1 MVLEDKEI
9 TPFLEWLPGGLSLL
23 GVVLLILI
31 LGGMFV
37 GYLVS
42 VMRYGPAVA
51 VARVASAISTG
62 IKELFELSPR
72 RVWAMTTLAFRE
84 AIRRKV
90 LVVFGVFMAVLL
102 FAGWFLDSG
111 ADHPARLYLSFV
123 LTATNYL
130 IMMLAVF
137 LSTFS
142 LPNDVKTKTIYTV
155 VTKPVRA
162 WEIILGRIIGFVAIG
177 TLLLAIMG
185 IFSYVFVIRGLSH
198 THSSDRVSNVETDDG
213 RTIRQGQT
221 TRNNRHRH
229 EVTITED
236 GVRVESNHDH
246 THPVLVSADETS
258 ADQFELG
265 EGEGD
270 LQARVPKYGKLKFI
284 DRDGKVVDKGVNVGN
299 EWAYRSY
306 IEGGTLATAIW
317 TFDGLKKYNYTDGV
331 PLEMIIRVFRTYK
344 GEIEKGITGTIQV
357 VEAVDTKPGEAPK
370 PLEQRKRYEID
381 GFTAREFTADDYTI
395 PFSSKGYLP
404 DGTLVDE
411 MLLFEDLVSQDTG
424 KLEVWIQCS
433 ERAQYY
439 GVAQGDVYVRSKDGY
454 FAANFLKGFLGIWFQ
469 MVIVTSFAVM
479 FSTFLNGA
487 VAMLATVAAIC
498 LGYFAN
504 FVLGIFTQEVEGGG
518 PVESMI
524 RMFTQKNVIL
534 ELDEGVTTNV
544 VKGTD
549 FVVTMIMAGICTLL
563 PDYGGFNTSDFV
575 AYGFDIQNSIVLRHF
590 FTTIAYVAVL
600 TTVGYFFLKTREIAA

>member
-9 TPFLEWLPGGLSLL
+9 TPFLEWLPSGLFLF

-31 LGGMFV
+31 LGGMFI

-51 VARVASAISTG
+51 VSRVFSAIFTG
-62 IKELFELSPR
+62 IQELLQISPR

-84 AIRRKV
+84 AVRRKV
-90 LVVFGVFMAVLL
+90 LVVFAVFMAVLL

-142 LPNDVKTKTIYTV
+142 LPNDVKTRTIYTV

-185 IFSYVFVIRGLSH
+185 IFSYVFVVRGLSH
-198 THSSDRVSNVETDDG
+198 THSSDRVTLVDTDDG
-213 RTIRQGQT
+213 RYVEEGQT
-221 TRNNRHRH
+221 TRDNRHRH
-229 EVTITED
+229 DVIITED
-236 GVRVESNHDH
+236 GVRIEANHDH
-246 THPVLVSADETS
+246 THSVLLSPDATDNKT
-258 ADQFELG
+258 FELG
-265 EGEGD
+265 PGEGD

-284 DRDGKVVDKGVNVGN
+284 NRDGKIDDKGVNVGN

-317 TFDGLKKYNYTDGV
+317 TFEGLDRRDFTDGV

-344 GEIEKGITGTIQV
+344 GEIEKGISGTIQV
-357 VEAVDTKPGEAPK
+357 VEAVDTERGETPK
-370 PLEQRKRYEID
+370 PIEQRKRYEID
-381 GFTAREFTADDYTI
+381 GFTAREFTADQYVI
-395 PFSSKGYLP
+395 PFKGKGYLP
-404 DGTLVDE
+404 NGQLVDE
-411 MLLFEDLVSQDTG
+411 MLLFEDLVSEDG

-439 GVAQGDVYVRSKDGY
+439 GIAQGDVYVRVEDGY
-454 FAANFLKGFLGIWFQ
+454 FGANFFKAFLGIWFQ
-469 MVIVTSFAVM
+469 MVIVTAFAVM

-498 LGYFAN
+498 LGYFAS
-504 FVLGIFTQEVEGGG
+504 FVLGIFTNEVEGGG

-534 ELDEGVTTNV
+534 ELEAGVATNV

-549 FVVTMIMAGICTLL
+549 FVVTLIMAGICSIL
-563 PDYGGFNTSDFV
+563 PNYGGFNTSDFV

-590 FTTIAYVAVL
+590 FTTLAYVAVL

>member
-9 TPFLEWLPGGLSLL
+9 IPFFEWLPGGLSLL
-23 GVVLLILI
+23 GIVLLILI
-31 LGGMFV
+31 VGGIFI

-51 VARVASAISTG
+51 VKRVGEAVRTG
-62 IKELFELSPR
+62 IREFLEISPR
-72 RVWAMTTLAFRE
+72 RIWAMTTLAFRE

-90 LVVFGVFMAVLL
+90 LVVFAVFMAILL

-162 WEIILGRIIGFVAIG
+162 WEIILGRILGFVAIG

-185 IFSYVFVIRGLSH
+185 LFSYVFVVRGLSH
-198 THSSDRVSNVETDDG
+198 SHSPDRISNVELPDG
-213 RTIRQGQT
+213 RTIREGET

-229 EVTITED
+229 ELVVTPE
-236 GVRVESNHDH
+236 GVRVEANHDH
-246 THPVLVSADETS
+246 THPVLVKTDATDAE
-258 ADQFELG
+258 DFELG
-265 EGEGD
+265 PGEGD
-270 LQARVPKYGKLKFI
+270 LQARVPTYGKLKFL

-317 TFDGLKKYNYTDGV
+317 TFEGLKRQNFTDGV
-331 PLEMIIRVFRTYK
+331 PLEMVIRVFRTYK
-344 GEIEKGITGTIQV
+344 GEIERGISGTIQV
-357 VEAVDTKPGEAPK
+357 VEAVDMKPGELPK
-370 PLEQRKRYEID
+370 PVEQRNRYEID
-381 GFTAREFTADDYTI
+381 GFTAREFTADQYTI
-395 PFSSKGYLP
+395 PFKGKGYRP

-411 MLLFEDLVSQDTG
+411 MLLFEDLVSDDG
-424 KLEVWIQCS
+424 KLEIWIQCS

-439 GVAQGDVYVRSKDGY
+439 GVAQGDVYVRSADGY
-454 FAANFLKGFLGIWFQ
+454 FSANFLKGFLGIWFQ
-469 MVIVTSFAVM
+469 MVIVTAFAVM

-504 FVLGIFTQEVEGGG
+504 FVLGIYSGEVEGGG
-518 PVESMI
+518 PSEAMV

-534 ELDEGVTTNV
+534 ELEPGVTREFI
-544 VKGTD
+544 KGFD
-549 FVVTMIMAGICTLL
+549 FVTTMIMAGICTLL

-590 FTTIAYVAVL
+590 FTTIVYVAVL
-600 TTVGYFFLKTREIAA
+600 TTIGYFFLKTREIAA

>member
-9 TPFLEWLPGGLSLL
+9 TPFLEWLPGGLLLL
-23 GVVLLILI
+23 GSVLLILVV
-31 LGGMFV
+31 GGIFL

-51 VARVASAISTG
+51 VARVTESISTA
-62 IKELFELSPR
+62 IKELLEMSPR
-72 RVWAMTTLAFRE
+72 RVLAMTTLAFRE

-155 VTKPVRA
+155 VTKPVRP
-162 WEIILGRIIGFVAIG
+162 WEIILGRILGFVGIG

-185 IFSYVFVIRGLSH
+185 VFSYVFVVRGLSH
-198 THSSDRVSNVETDDG
+198 SHSIDRVSEVELEDG
-213 RTIRQGQT
+213 RKIREGLT
-221 TRNNRHRH
+221 TLDNRHRH
-229 EVTITED
+229 EVVVTED
-236 GVRVESNHDH
+236 GVRIEANHDH
-246 THPVLVSADETS
+246 SHGVFTKNNAQSNDDVD
-258 ADQFELG
+258 LG
-265 EGEGD
+265 PGEGD
-270 LQARVPKYGKLKFI
+270 LQARVPKYGRLRFL
-284 DRDGKVVDKGVNVGN
+284 DRDGKLVDKGVNVGN
-299 EWAYRSY
+299 EWSYRSY

-317 TFDGLKKYNYTDGV
+317 TFEGLKKRDFTDGV

-344 GEIEKGITGTIQV
+344 GEIERGISGTIQV
-357 VEAVDTKPGEAPK
+357 VESVDTKPGEIPK
-370 PLEQRKRYEID
+370 DIKQRNRYEIK
-381 GFTAREFTADDYTI
+381 GFTAREFTADQFVI
-395 PFSSKGYLP
+395 PFKGKGYK
-404 DGTLVDE
+404 DGRLVPE
-411 MLLFEDLVSQDTG
+411 MLLFEDLVSDDG
-424 KLEVWIQCS
+424 KLEIWVQCS

-439 GVAQGDVYVRSKDGY
+439 GVAQGDVYIRSADGY
-454 FAANFLKGFLGIWFQ
+454 FASNFLKGFLGIWFQ

-504 FVLGIFTQEVEGGG
+504 FVMGIFTGEVEGGG
-518 PVESMI
+518 PSESMV

-534 ELDEGVTTNV
+534 DLEPGVTRSV
-544 VKGTD
+544 IKGFD
-549 FVVTMIMAGICTLL
+549 FVTTMIMAGICTLL

-590 FTTIAYVAVL
+590 LTTIAYVVVL

>member
-1 MVLEDKEI
+1 M
-9 TPFLEWLPGGLSLL
+9 
-23 GVVLLILI
+23 
-31 LGGMFV
+31 
-37 GYLVS
+37 
-42 VMRYGPAVA
+42 
-51 VARVASAISTG
+51 
-62 IKELFELSPR
+62 SPR
-72 RVWAMTTLAFRE
+72 RVLAMTTLAFRE

-102 FAGWFLDSG
+102 FAVWFLDSG

-155 VTKPVRA
+155 VTKPVRP
-162 WEIILGRIIGFVAIG
+162 WEIILGRILGFVGIG

-185 IFSYVFVIRGLSH
+185 VFSYVFVVRGLSH
-198 THSSDRVSNVETDDG
+198 SHSIDRVSEVELEDG
-213 RTIRQGQT
+213 RKIREGLT
-221 TRNNRHRH
+221 TLDNRHRH
-229 EVTITED
+229 EVVVTED
-236 GVRVESNHDH
+236 GVRIEANHDH
-246 THPVLVSADETS
+246 SHGVFTKNNAQSNDDVD
-258 ADQFELG
+258 LG
-265 EGEGD
+265 PGEGD
-270 LQARVPKYGKLKFI
+270 LQARVPKYGRLRFL
-284 DRDGKVVDKGVNVGN
+284 DRDGKLVDKGVNVGN
-299 EWAYRSY
+299 EWSYRSY

-317 TFDGLKKYNYTDGV
+317 TFEGLKKRDFTDGV

-344 GEIEKGITGTIQV
+344 GEIERGISGTIQV
-357 VEAVDTKPGEAPK
+357 VESVDTKPGEIPK
-370 PLEQRKRYEID
+370 DIKQRNRYEIK
-381 GFTAREFTADDYTI
+381 GFTAREFTADQFVI
-395 PFSSKGYLP
+395 PFKGKGYK
-404 DGTLVDE
+404 DGRLVPE
-411 MLLFEDLVSQDTG
+411 MLLFEDLVSDDG
-424 KLEVWIQCS
+424 KLEIWVQCS

-439 GVAQGDVYVRSKDGY
+439 GVAQGDVYIRSADGY
-454 FAANFLKGFLGIWFQ
+454 FASNFLKGFLGIWFQ

-504 FVLGIFTQEVEGGG
+504 FVMGIFTGEVEGGG
-518 PVESMI
+518 PSESMV

-534 ELDEGVTTNV
+534 DLEPGVTRSV
-544 VKGTD
+544 IKGFD
-549 FVVTMIMAGICTLL
+549 FVTTMIMAGICTLL

-590 FTTIAYVAVL
+590 LTTIAYVVVL

>member
-9 TPFLEWLPGGLSLL
+9 TPFFEWLPGGLFLL
-23 GVVLLILI
+23 GVVLLILV
-31 LGGMFV
+31 LGGIFL

-51 VARVASAISTG
+51 FSRVISAISTG
-62 IKELFELSPR
+62 IKELFEISPR
-72 RVWAMTTLAFRE
+72 RIIAMTTLAFRE

-90 LVVFGVFMAVLL
+90 LVVFGVFMAILL

-155 VTKPVRA
+155 VTKPVRP
-162 WEIILGRIIGFVAIG
+162 WEIILGRIFGFVAIG
-177 TLLLAIMG
+177 TLLLVIMG
-185 IFSYVFVIRGLSH
+185 LFSYVFVVRGLSH
-198 THSSDRVSNVETDDG
+198 SHSVDQISNTELDDG
-213 RTIRQGQT
+213 RTIREGQT
-221 TRNNRHRH
+221 TLNNRHRH
-229 EVTITED
+229 DVVITED
-236 GVRVESNHDH
+236 GVRIESNHDH
-246 THPVLVSADETS
+246 SHSVFFTD
-258 ADQFELG
+258 ADQSEENIELG
-265 EGEGD
+265 SGEGD
-270 LQARVPKYGKLKFI
+270 LQARVPKYGKLRFL
-284 DRDGKVVDKGVNVGN
+284 DREGKLVDKGVNVGN
-299 EWAYRSY
+299 EWGYRSY

-317 TFDGLKKYNYTDGV
+317 TFEGLKLADFTDGV

-344 GEIEKGITGTIQV
+344 GDIERGITGTIQV
-357 VEAVDTKPGEAPK
+357 VEAVDTKPGEIPK
-370 PLEQRKRYEID
+370 PIEQRNRYEID
-381 GFTAREFTADDYTI
+381 GFTAREFTADQYVI
-395 PFSSKGYLP
+395 PFKGKGYRP
-404 DGTLVDE
+404 DGTLVPE
-411 MLLFEDLVSQDTG
+411 MLLFEDLVSEDG
-424 KLEVWIQCS
+424 KLEIWIQCS

-439 GVAQGDVYVRSKDGY
+439 GVAQGDVYVRSADGY
-454 FAANFLKGFLGIWFQ
+454 FASNFFKGFLGIWFQ
-469 MVIVTSFAVM
+469 MVIVTAFAVM

-504 FVLGIFTQEVEGGG
+504 FVMGIYTGEVEGGG
-518 PVESMI
+518 PSEAMV

-534 ELDEGVTTNV
+534 ELEPGVTKSV
-544 VKGTD
+544 IKGFD
-549 FVVTMIMAGICTLL
+549 FVSTMVMAGICSLL

-590 FTTIAYVAVL
+590 VTTIAYVGVL
-600 TTVGYFFLKTREIAA
+600 TTIGYFFLKTREIAA

>member
-9 TPFLEWLPGGLSLL
+9 TPFLEWLPGGLLLL
-23 GVVLLILI
+23 GSVLLILVV
-31 LGGMFV
+31 GGIFL

-51 VARVASAISTG
+51 VARVTESISTA
-62 IKELFELSPR
+62 IKELLEMSPR
-72 RVWAMTTLAFRE
+72 RVLAMTTLAFRE

-155 VTKPVRA
+155 VTKPVRP
-162 WEIILGRIIGFVAIG
+162 WEIILGRILGFVGIG

-185 IFSYVFVIRGLSH
+185 VFSYVFVVRGLSH
-198 THSSDRVSNVETDDG
+198 SHSIDRVSEVELEDG
-213 RTIRQGQT
+213 RTIREGLT
-221 TRNNRHRH
+221 TLDNRHRH
-229 EVTITED
+229 EVVVTED
-236 GVRVESNHDH
+236 GVRIEANHDH
-246 THPVLVSADETS
+246 SHGVFAKNNAQSNDDVD
-258 ADQFELG
+258 LG
-265 EGEGD
+265 PGEGD
-270 LQARVPKYGKLKFI
+270 LQARVPKYGRLRFL
-284 DRDGKVVDKGVNVGN
+284 DRDGKLVDKGVNVGN
-299 EWAYRSY
+299 EWSYRSY

-317 TFDGLKKYNYTDGV
+317 TFEGLKKRDFTDGV

-344 GEIEKGITGTIQV
+344 GEIERGISGTIQV
-357 VEAVDTKPGEAPK
+357 VESVDTKPGEIPK
-370 PLEQRKRYEID
+370 DIEQRNRYEIK
-381 GFTAREFTADDYTI
+381 GFTAREFTADQFVI
-395 PFSSKGYLP
+395 PFKGKGYK
-404 DGTLVDE
+404 DGRLVPE
-411 MLLFEDLVSQDTG
+411 MLLFEDLVSDDG
-424 KLEVWIQCS
+424 KLEIWVQCS

-439 GVAQGDVYVRSKDGY
+439 GVAQGDVYIRSADGY
-454 FAANFLKGFLGIWFQ
+454 FASNFLKGFLGIWFQ

-504 FVLGIFTQEVEGGG
+504 FVMGIFTGEVEGGG
-518 PVESMI
+518 PSESMV

-534 ELDEGVTTNV
+534 DLEPGVTRSV
-544 VKGTD
+544 IKGFD
-549 FVVTMIMAGICTLL
+549 FVTTMIMAGICTLL

-590 FTTIAYVAVL
+590 LTTIAYVVVL

>member
-1 MVLEDKEI
+1 M
-9 TPFLEWLPGGLSLL
+9 
-23 GVVLLILI
+23 
-31 LGGMFV
+31 
-37 GYLVS
+37 
-42 VMRYGPAVA
+42 
-51 VARVASAISTG
+51 
-62 IKELFELSPR
+62 SPR
-72 RVWAMTTLAFRE
+72 RVLAMTTLAFRE

-155 VTKPVRA
+155 VTKPVRP
-162 WEIILGRIIGFVAIG
+162 WEIILGRILGFVGIG

-185 IFSYVFVIRGLSH
+185 VFSYVFVVRGLSH
-198 THSSDRVSNVETDDG
+198 SHSIDRVSEVELEDG
-213 RTIRQGQT
+213 RKIREGLT
-221 TRNNRHRH
+221 TLDNRHRH
-229 EVTITED
+229 EVVVTED
-236 GVRVESNHDH
+236 GVRIEANHDH
-246 THPVLVSADETS
+246 SHGVFTKNNAQSNDDVD
-258 ADQFELG
+258 LG
-265 EGEGD
+265 PGEGD
-270 LQARVPKYGKLKFI
+270 LQARVPKYGRLRFL
-284 DRDGKVVDKGVNVGN
+284 DRDGKLVDKGVNVGN
-299 EWAYRSY
+299 EWSYRSY

-317 TFDGLKKYNYTDGV
+317 TFEGLKKRDFTDGV

-344 GEIEKGITGTIQV
+344 GEIERGISGTIQV
-357 VEAVDTKPGEAPK
+357 VESVDTKPGEIPK
-370 PLEQRKRYEID
+370 DIKQRNRYEIK
-381 GFTAREFTADDYTI
+381 GFTAREFTADQFVI
-395 PFSSKGYLP
+395 PFKGKGYK
-404 DGTLVDE
+404 DGRLVPE
-411 MLLFEDLVSQDTG
+411 MLLFEDLVSDDG
-424 KLEVWIQCS
+424 KLEIWVQCS

-439 GVAQGDVYVRSKDGY
+439 GVAQGDVYIRSADGY
-454 FAANFLKGFLGIWFQ
+454 FASNFLKGFLGIWFQ

-504 FVLGIFTQEVEGGG
+504 FVMGIFTGEVEGGG
-518 PVESMI
+518 PSESMV

-534 ELDEGVTTNV
+534 DLEPGVTRSV
-544 VKGTD
+544 IKGFD
-549 FVVTMIMAGICTLL
+549 FVTTMIMAGICTLL

-590 FTTIAYVAVL
+590 LTTIAYVVVL